1 MARPANNELRNRLA
15 LVAAE
20 ILNANPS
27 TVSLVHDVT
36 VTVHADLFPGKTFN
50 QAYQMVSYYLRKFD
64 RPRKNAGVRYTAR
77 VLNHLA
83 LMPTWARSE
92 YAVKRGVSLASLDA
106 AVKRFLDGPK
116 PPVTQ
121 NKPYF
126 SFSNPSD
133 LASLGLTREHVVK
146 CREFLDHACGI
157 SLRAPNYLYHPLTR
171 KRYALTA
178 RDQANLLTDPKRF
191 LRTCADKIKAGWE
204 TINRDPLD
212 TPEGDMCCGVI
223 APNKHGQMMLHPNKI
238 SQKEIAL
245 TARGRR
251 FADALTSVL
260 ADAEIMK
267 GASQE
272 SALYGVLT
280 RISSL
285 CNKFID
291 HVDQKSEGAL

>member
-1 MARPANNELRNRLA
+1 MARPANNELRNSVA
-15 LVAAE
+15 LSAAK
-20 ILNANPS
+20 ILDENPS
-27 TVSLVHDVT
+27 TLRLIHDVT
-36 VTVHADLFPGKTFN
+36 EAVHADLFPGKTFN
-50 QAYQMVSYYLRKFD
+50 QAYQMVSYYLRKFEY
-64 RPRKNAGVRYTAR
+64 PRKNAGVRYTAR
-77 VLNHLA
+77 VLNHLV

-146 CREFLDHACGI
+146 CREFLDHTCGI

-204 TINRDPLD
+204 IVNHDPLD
-212 TPEGDMCCGVI
+212 TPEGNLCLGVL
-223 APNKHGQMMLHPNKI
+223 APNKRGKMMLHPNKI

-251 FADALTSVL
+251 FCNALKSLMEDADV
-260 ADAEIMK
+260 MK
-267 GASQE
+267 DASQE

-280 RISSL
+280 RLSAL

-291 HVDQKSEGAL
+291 HADQKTEGAL

>member
-1 MARPANNELRNRLA
+1 MARPANKELRMA
-15 LVAAE
+15 IATVATR
-20 ILNANPS
+20 ILEDNPS
-27 TVSLVHDVT
+27 TLRLIQDVT
-36 VTVHADLFPGKTFN
+36 DAVHSELFPGRTYN
-50 QAYQMVSYYLRKFD
+50 QAYQMVAYYLRKFD

-83 LMPTWARSE
+83 IMPTWARSE
-92 YAVKRGVSLASLDA
+92 YAAKRGVSLTALDA

-146 CREFLDHACGI
+146 CREYLDHACGI

-191 LRTCADKIKAGWE
+191 LKTYADKIKAGWE
-204 TINRDPLD
+204 TISQDPLD
-212 TPEGDMCCGVI
+212 TPEGNLYRGDLV
-223 APNKHGQMMLHPNKI
+223 ANKRGNMMLMTKEI
-238 SQKEIAL
+238 SQKEVAL
-245 TARGRR
+245 TSRGRR
-251 FADALTSVL
+251 FIAALEDFL
-260 ADAEIMK
+260 ADHKALELNW
-267 GASQE
+267 AQE
-272 SALYGVLT
+272 STLYGVLT
-280 RISSL
+280 RVTAV
-285 CNKFID
+285 CNKYINYAD
-291 HVDQKSEGAL
+291 EGGL